1 MPKGIID
8 AGHGGFDPG
17 AVGPTGVQEKVITLA
32 VAKKAAEVLRG
43 AGVDVL
49 FTRDSDKLLAGTI
62 NADLGMRYKIA
73 NQAKADVF
81 VSIHCNSAAD
91 PKANGT
97 ETFYCTGSPA
107 GAKLA
112 EHIQNRLITALGLR
126 NRGVKSA
133 TFAVLRGTNMPAALV
148 ELAFISNP
156 TEEGLL
162 ETPAFQD
169 KAALAIADGVLD
181 FLNIKPQNASA
192 TTKISV
198 GGKVLNGMIMDES
211 TWAPVREFA
220 NALGYPVSWDA
231 QKGVTV
237 GGIKID
243 VRLVDG
249 VSYAPVRYLA
259 ESLGKKVSWDAASR
273 KVVII

>member
-1 MPKGIID
+1 M
-8 AGHGGFDPG
+8 
-17 AVGPTGVQEKVITLA
+17 QEKVITLA

-43 AGVDVL
+43 AGVDVV

-81 VSIHCNSAAD
+81 VSIHCNSVAD

-133 TFAVLRGTNMPAALV
+133 TFAVLRGTNMPAALA

-169 KAALAIADGVLD
+169 KAARAVADGVLNH
-181 FLNIKPQNASA
+181 LNIKPQNAPA
-192 TTKISV
+192 VTKIQV
-198 GGKVLNGMIMDES
+198 GDKILNGMIMDES

-220 NALGYPVSWDA
+220 NVLGYPVSWDA